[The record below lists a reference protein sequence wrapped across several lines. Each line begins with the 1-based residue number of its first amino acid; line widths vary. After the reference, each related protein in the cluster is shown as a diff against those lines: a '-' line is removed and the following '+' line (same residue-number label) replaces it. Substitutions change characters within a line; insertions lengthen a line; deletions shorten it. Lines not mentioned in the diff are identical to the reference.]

1 MFLLVLFKTDHSMC
15 FRWHVAAPCMWFI
28 EFCETRTHSK
38 PVSWA
43 HPPGSRNSS
52 VAFRGRLWPIKGS
65 RFQQPGPNEARRRGS
80 SLFSCGML
88 GWKWR
93 RGGGLQWEAAS
104 CMGQGHLIGSFQGH
118 HGTVISSPVTCPA
131 ASSQWD
137 FVEPDCLSV
146 PPRPKPPLDEIKF
159 VCVRVWLY
167 LYVSFFFLYNL
178 KAMSMENMLFRSYYS
193 ALLGDK

>member
-1 MFLLVLFKTDHSMC
+1 MFFLVLFKIVSHGMLQHLVC
-15 FRWHVAAPCMWFI
+15 GWFI

-43 HPPGSRNSS
+43 RSPGSQNFD

-80 SLFSCGML
+80 SLSSCGML

-104 CMGQGHLIGSFQGH
+104 CVGQGHLIGSFQGH

-131 ASSQWD
+131 ASGRWD
-137 FVEPDCLSV
+137 FIEPDCLSL

-159 VCVRVWLY
+159 VCVY
-167 LYVSFFFLYNL
+167 DCTLYVFCTTSRQCQWKTCFLDRITVLY
-178 KAMSMENMLFRSYYS
+178 
-193 ALLGDK
+193 